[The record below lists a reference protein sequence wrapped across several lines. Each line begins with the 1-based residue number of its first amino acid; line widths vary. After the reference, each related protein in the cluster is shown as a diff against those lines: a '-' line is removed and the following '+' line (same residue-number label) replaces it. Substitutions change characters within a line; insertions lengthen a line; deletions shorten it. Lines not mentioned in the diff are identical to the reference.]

1 METLGLR
8 SHGHETSSGDAVV
21 VLPILRPTHTSASA
35 VVVHPANVAATP
47 GGGADLKDQPLG
59 VSTASRP
66 PSPQDL
72 DQEVWGGALQPSP
85 TQPPHA
91 DDERMWQQLGAKPA
105 KDKRPRITYQV
116 GAGQP
121 VGGGTSSAL
130 RPPILAHALPT
141 LPPHPP
147 RSLWPTLA
155 PYFSAGWRSPEAF
168 PRSRQP
174 WWQASERLFP
184 VPRAG
189 ECGEDHGGHGGR
201 RQGSR
206 LP

>member
-1 METLGLR
+1 MIYASIPVTPLQAVEELYQLMVSGHASLETLGLR

-35 VVVHPANVAATP
+35 VVVHPANVSART

-59 VSTASRP
+59 VSTASWP

-121 VGGGTSSAL
+121 VGGGTTNAL
-130 RPPILAHALPT
+130 RQPIPVHVPPALP
-141 LPPHPP
+141 PPP
-147 RSLWPTLA
+147 
-155 PYFSAGWRSPEAF
+155 
-168 PRSRQP
+168 
-174 WWQASERLFP
+174 
-184 VPRAG
+184 
-189 ECGEDHGGHGGR
+189 
-201 RQGSR
+201 
-206 LP
+206 